1 MFQDEFITKQEL
13 REWAN
18 CPRRTF
24 TRWIRLQQPALTAMG
39 IGPRC
44 RKLPPSAAAFLCRQL
59 NIDLEKRKFIKVKP
73 NAPQ

>member
-1 MFQDEFITKQEL
+1 MFQGEFISKQEL

-24 TRWIRLQQPALTAMG
+24 TRWVHLQQPALTAMG
-39 IGPRC
+39 IGPHC